1 MKRTYRTKIVAP
13 MEAACDEQERTGV
26 MAAADGT
33 LALSTE
39 SDAASDSVRS
49 WRSSLVALLGTSGVE
64 LMRRDAETAVAEL
77 SYSSPCRRAAV
88 VLLELAELL
97 DGDGDGVN
105 AISVAAEYARRR
117 AAGLR
122 GWPGSLT
129 DAELRLLPLLA
140 THMSFREIGTR
151 LYVSRN
157 TVKTQAISIYRKL
170 DASSRSEAIHRA
182 IELDLVRPTLGT
194 PPTLESRAREAGG

>member
-1 MKRTYRTKIVAP
+1 
-13 MEAACDEQERTGV
+13 
-26 MAAADGT
+26 MATADGT
-33 LALSTE
+33 LAPVGPKEFPFPLSAE
-39 SDAASDSVRS
+39 SHAASDSVRS
-49 WRSSLVALLGTSGVE
+49 WTSSLVALLGTSGIE
-64 LMRRDAETAVAEL
+64 LMRLDAETAVAEL
-77 SYSSPCRRAAV
+77 SYSSPYRRTAV

-105 AISVAAEYARRR
+105 AINVAAEYARRR
-117 AAGLR
+117 AAQLG
-122 GWPGSLT
+122 GWPGSLS

-151 LYVSRN
+151 LCVSRN

-170 DASSRSEAIHRA
+170 GASSRSEAIHYA

-194 PPTLESRAREAGG
+194 PQTLEPRARAAEG

>member
-1 MKRTYRTKIVAP
+1 
-13 MEAACDEQERTGV
+13 
-26 MAAADGT
+26 MAAAPGT
-33 LALSTE
+33 LAPVGPKECLFPVSAE

-49 WRSSLVALLGTSGVE
+49 WTSSLLALLGVTGVE
-64 LMRRDAETAVAEL
+64 LMRLDAETAVAEL
-77 SYSSPCRRAAV
+77 SHSSPHRRTAV
-88 VLLELAELL
+88 VLLELAEVL
-97 DGDGDGVN
+97 DGDDDGVN
-105 AISVAAEYARRR
+105 ALSVAAEYAQRR
-117 AAGLR
+117 AAQLG

-140 THMSFREIGTR
+140 THMSFREIGTH

>member
-1 MKRTYRTKIVAP
+1 
-13 MEAACDEQERTGV
+13 

-33 LALSTE
+33 RAPVGPKEFPTPLPAE
-39 SDAASDSVRS
+39 SHAVSDSVRS
-49 WRSSLVALLGTSGVE
+49 WTSSLVALLGRTGVE
-64 LMRRDAETAVAEL
+64 LMRLDAETAVAEL
-77 SYSSPCRRAAV
+77 SYSSPYKRTAV

-105 AISVAAEYARRR
+105 ALSVAAEYAQRR

-151 LYVSRN
+151 LYISRN

-170 DASSRSEAIHRA
+170 GASSRSEAIRRA
-182 IELDLVRPTLGT
+182 IGLIL
-194 PPTLESRAREAGG
+194 

>member
-1 MKRTYRTKIVAP
+1 
-13 MEAACDEQERTGV
+13 
-26 MAAADGT
+26 MAAAEGT
-33 LALSTE
+33 RAPVGPKEFPTPLPAE
-39 SDAASDSVRS
+39 SHAASDSVRS
-49 WRSSLVALLGTSGVE
+49 WTSSLVALLGRTGVE
-64 LMRRDAETAVAEL
+64 LMRLDAETAVAEL
-77 SYSSPCRRAAV
+77 SYSSPYKRTAV

-105 AISVAAEYARRR
+105 AISVAAEYAQRR

-151 LYVSRN
+151 LYISRN

-170 DASSRSEAIHRA
+170 GASSRSEAIHRA

-194 PPTLESRAREAGG
+194 PPI